1 VILKCVNALI
11 FLHLTSGG
19 ATSRCLK
26 GLKPV
31 LWLFRAI
38 CVLLLL
44 PFLTVAAGP
53 NRLPDAVAIS
63 LEASHGA
70 VHARLGGA
78 AHKVAFPQ
86 AKRVTVELEDGPE
99 GEEAPTFGLLRAYV
113 GDDLIGNPQSAIRI
127 AFDCS
132 HTPPIADCSAP
143 PRFFIPYDGFPT
155 GPPAA

>member
-1 VILKCVNALI
+1 VLSILR
-11 FLHLTSGG
+11 T
-19 ATSRCLK
+19 
-26 GLKPV
+26 
-31 LWLFRAI
+31 I

-53 NRLPDAVAIS
+53 DRLPGGAPVAS
-63 LEASHGA
+63 LEKSHGTSES
-70 VHARLGGA
+70 RWGGAA

-86 AKRVTVELEDGPE
+86 AKRVTAELEDGPE
-99 GEEAPTFGLLRAYV
+99 GEEAPAFGLLRAYV

-132 HTPPIADCSAP
+132 HAPPIADCAAP